1 MRLSRRDALRAG
13 AGLLAAAGAAGCV
26 ERRVTRRET
35 RVENGASWALNPSVG
50 ASLGQEAFDEYV
62 DEMSQRYDDSGVF
75 GADAETPDDLETAYV
90 QRLVVFPEDS
100 GEAGGSRSSLDPE
113 ADLVGDAS
121 PALIVDAAVAVYGTD
136 DDRYRY
142 WLWAAA
148 DGSDDDLARDV
159 DVSSL
164 EARVAFREGSL
175 QDSAQV
181 TGTGDE
187 ASVSMGSPPSGSF
200 PLGESTDSLDTRSA
214 REDGG
219 HYGVNWRGEVGGA
232 QSINGVCEEERSGDH
247 DFFWRIAAGYSYA
260 EQL

>member
-1 MRLSRRDALRAG
+1 MRYSRRDALRAG
-13 AGLLAAAGAAGCV
+13 AGLLATAGAAGCV

-50 ASLGQEAFDEYV
+50 TSLDGEAFDEYV
-62 DEMSQRYDDSGVF
+62 QEMSERYDDSGVF
-75 GADAETPDDLETAYV
+75 GADADTPDDLETAYV
-90 QRLVVFPEDS
+90 QRLVVRPESS
-100 GEAGGSRSSLDPE
+100 GEAGGTESSLDPD
-113 ADLVGDAS
+113 ADLVGDAA
-121 PALIVDAAVAVYGTD
+121 PALIVDAAVAVYGMG

-164 EARVAFREGSL
+164 EARVAFRNGTL
-175 QDSAQV
+175 ADSAQV
-181 TGTGDE
+181 SGTGDE
-187 ASVSMGSPPSGSF
+187 ASVSLGSPPAGSF
-200 PLGESTDSLDTRSA
+200 PLAESTTSVDTRSA

-219 HYGVNWRGEVGGA
+219 HYAVNWRGDVGGA

-247 DFFWRIAAGYSYA
+247 DFFWRIAAGYAYA